1 MCLLLLK
8 EKYCSKWIVK
18 EPESFRGIWTELL
31 GIVNPHFVF
40 DVCLNPVDWP
50 LPPAW
55 PPFPPALWS
64 LCLSPE
70 SPFASSEAR
79 WHKDG
84 KLELESEPTM
94 TKVCMRVSVCVHT
107 RVPVQS
113 FAVVFSVDS
122 WACHPSDES
131 SLSEL
136 RFPFPPLLICYIIKQ
151 HVYSNTQMM
160 HKVKKGKIMWQN
172 Q

>member
-70 SPFASSEAR
+70 SPCVSSEAR
-79 WHKDG
+79 RHTDG
-84 KLELESEPTM
+84 KPELASEPNKTYFY
-94 TKVCMRVSVCVHT
+94 K
-107 RVPVQS
+107 
-113 FAVVFSVDS
+113 
-122 WACHPSDES
+122 
-131 SLSEL
+131 SLSL
-136 RFPFPPLLICYIIKQ
+136 CAYTCTCSIICRSFRCWLLSMSSKWWIFSFRIAFSFSTS
-151 HVYSNTQMM
+151 SNLL
-160 HKVKKGKIMWQN
+160 HN
-172 Q
+172 